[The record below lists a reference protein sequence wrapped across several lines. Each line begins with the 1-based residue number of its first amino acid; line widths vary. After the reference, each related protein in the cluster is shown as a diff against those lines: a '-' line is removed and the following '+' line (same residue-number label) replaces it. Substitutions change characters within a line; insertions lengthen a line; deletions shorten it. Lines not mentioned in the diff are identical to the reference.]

1 MQENS
6 FQVQKGYPIGCCGL
20 SQHKQRR
27 KQYDNR
33 IWVIWFV
40 IMFIVFLVN
49 VPGKAISNKMREL
62 EAEVRREAY
71 NKQSKEQKPRT
82 FSTNNGRTEVTI
94 DENNLYSVD
103 VYNFTTQERHHLTDE
118 TRKGLEV
125 KINDMF
131 KQMLDR
137 EEKAIE
143 KERQEYNPR
152 YRTSDYEQF
161 N

>member
-1 MQENS
+1 
-6 FQVQKGYPIGCCGL
+6 
-20 SQHKQRR
+20 
-27 KQYDNR
+27 
-33 IWVIWFV
+33 
-40 IMFIVFLVN
+40 MFIVFLVN

-62 EAEVRREAY
+62 EAEIRREAY

>member
-1 MQENS
+1 
-6 FQVQKGYPIGCCGL
+6 
-20 SQHKQRR
+20 
-27 KQYDNR
+27 
-33 IWVIWFV
+33 
-40 IMFIVFLVN
+40 MFIVFLVN

-103 VYNFTTQERHHLTDE
+103 VYNFTTQECHHLTDE

>member
-1 MQENS
+1 MIVIE
-6 FQVQKGYPIGCCGL
+6 FVF
-20 SQHKQRR
+20 
-27 KQYDNR
+27 
-33 IWVIWFV
+33 IWFV
-40 IMFIVFLVN
+40 IMFIAFLVN

-62 EAEVRREAY
+62 EAEGRREAY